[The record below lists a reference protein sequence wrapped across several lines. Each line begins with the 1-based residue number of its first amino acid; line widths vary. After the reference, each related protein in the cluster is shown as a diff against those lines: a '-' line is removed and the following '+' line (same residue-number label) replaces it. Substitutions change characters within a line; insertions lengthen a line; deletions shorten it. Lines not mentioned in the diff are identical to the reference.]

1 MAVTYCLPPHQVD
14 SHKAERVVVTVA
26 VGVVTVAVGVVTVAL
41 GVVTVAVAVGVV
53 TEEKKKKKTKRGK
66 IGSQVTLEIQN
77 SQTNMLKCK
86 SFYVKDIYV

>member
-53 TEEKKKKKTKRGK
+53 TEEKKKKKQKEEKLVVKLLLRYTIPK
-66 IGSQVTLEIQN
+66 
-77 SQTNMLKCK
+77 QTCLNVNLFM
-86 SFYVKDIYV
+86 